1 MAKAIGKFMGFLSTV
16 VVSWG
21 LNCLMLWLLSECFNF
36 SISLKQA
43 TGIWLAVIFIR
54 MSFGIRSSLSK
65 KEK

>member
-1 MAKAIGKFMGFLSTV
+1 MAKAISKFVGFLLGIF
-16 VVSWG
+16 VSWG
-21 LNCLMLWLLSECFNF
+21 MCCLMLWAISMCFDF